1 MCAYSGI
8 SVTRSICN
16 IILRIINV
24 LSRKDDNKMKVEF
37 GDGKLFPFGAVVL
50 LPFKSIVFIG
60 CLFFVGGSYAE
71 TASSDNLLKQYK
83 QLVTEQQ
90 KEFEKQRQIIAEQ
103 GKQLEQLKLRLDT
116 LTNQTSGLSNKLN
129 QPQDPSVAEN
139 EKGESAALPNQS
151 SSRPIEQ
158 SLDPSNK
165 ADKSQNQ
172 DFARNNTEEPTEL
185 PNQLPSEP
193 VGQAPPQSKEPQ
205 KPPEMP
211 RLSEA
216 VGGVLTRKG
225 KFVIEPSLQ
234 YAFTSNNRVF
244 LDAFTFL
251 PAIAIGL
258 IDLRQVDRHAFIGAL
273 GTRFGVTDRLELEF
287 RVPYVYRSDEQRSR
301 PVSIGAGVDETF
313 NATGSNIGDLQFTG
327 RYQLTNGSGGMP
339 ILVGN
344 ITTTVP
350 TGKSPFDVKF
360 EQAQGVPGAA
370 FPTEVPTGAG
380 YFSVQPSIT
389 ALYPTD
395 PAVFFAN
402 ILYGFNA
409 STKEKILG
417 NAINVNP
424 GDAVGAT
431 FGMGFAINSRSSF
444 NLGYSHRHLF
454 NSKINGNTIG
464 GSKLDIGQLLVG
476 YSFRYSQRTNFNL
489 SLGVGTTDDAQDMR
503 LNFRMPMV
511 F

>member
-1 MCAYSGI
+1 
-8 SVTRSICN
+8 
-16 IILRIINV
+16 
-24 LSRKDDNKMKVEF
+24 MKVEF
-37 GDGKLFPFGAVVL
+37 SERKLFLFETVGL
-50 LPFKSIVFIG
+50 LPLRSLVFIG
-60 CLFFVGGSYAE
+60 CLFFASSSYAE
-71 TASSDNLLKQYK
+71 SSEKLLKQYQ

-90 KEFEKQRQIIAEQ
+90 KEFERQRQIITEQ
-103 GKQLEQLKLRLDT
+103 GKEMEQLKLRLDN
-116 LTNQTSGLSNKLN
+116 LTNQTSDLTNQLN
-129 QPQDPSVAEN
+129 QSQEPGVAKSK
-139 EKGESAALPNQS
+139 KGESTTSPNQS
-151 SSRPIEQ
+151 VSKSADQSSN
-158 SLDPSNK
+158 PSNK
-165 ADKSQNQ
+165 PSQPQSETVAATNKEQ
-172 DFARNNTEEPTEL
+172 NEKPREL
-185 PNQLPSEP
+185 PGQLPSEP

-258 IDLRQVDRHAFIGAL
+258 IDLRQVDRHAFIGTL

-360 EQAQGVPGAA
+360 EQAQGVPGAV
-370 FPTEVPTGAG
+370 FPTEVPTGTG

-409 STKEKILG
+409 STKENVLG
-417 NAINVNP
+417 NPINVNP

-431 FGMGFAINSRSSF
+431 FGMGFAINSRASF

-476 YSFRYSQRTNFNL
+476 YSFRYSKQTNYNL
-489 SLGVGTTDDAQDMR
+489 SLGVGTTDDAQDVR
-503 LNFRMPMV
+503 LNFRMPML